1 MVEPLSRVRPS
12 GDSQRPPLHRR
23 VQRALNDLGPFGWHA
38 VYFVSISLIASWIL
52 YGVGARTGA
61 RQGEKLGYL
70 DAVFLGVT
78 SVTGAGLGNVALS
91 DLDKI
96 QQIIAFLLILFGG
109 HLWVSACVVNV
120 QRAFLARKIHR
131 RCLEE
136 MKKKKDRLEEE
147 RRQLQLQ
154 DHQDQPGKV
163 VGDEELE
170 KQGITASSSEAAVAC
185 SLSPKFVS
193 PAKHDASSQC
203 SASDLAEL
211 GPPFDKLSL
220 EDIPTDDETLS
231 ALTTLCWLL
240 PAYMISFQLLG
251 MIFIGSYI
259 TRSGMDIV
267 AVNNLNPWWYALFNS
282 VSAFNN
288 SGMSL
293 LDANMT
299 PYATRGALVVWTQ
312 CVLIVAGN
320 AGFPIFLRTILLF
333 LPKTPG
339 TKLLLHEVHGRRLFP
354 YLLGF
359 REFNWLLSMLL
370 VLNLISWTVFEA
382 LAPYTPSIANLNLGQ
397 RFLSGL
403 FQGLSV
409 RSGGFGIVAIRELH
423 VGVLLT
429 YVVMLY
435 ISAFPIDVTRSPP
448 GSAWNFIKQQLRG
461 LMRAG
466 DLRYLASAVWLICV
480 IDGIGEDGVF
490 GVVFEVASAFGCV
503 GVSFGALGDTRLALV
518 GDWRGGSKM
527 VLAAVMLWGRVR
539 EARRGILTEW
549 AKGTEMVTWYCGRR
563 SEDGILEVKGKEIE
577 EEENE
582 EVRIEI
588 V

>member
-1 MVEPLSRVRPS
+1 MVEPLSRIRSPS
-12 GDSQRPPLHRR
+12 ERLRLPFHRR
-23 VQRALNDLGPFGWHA
+23 VQRTLNALGPFGWHA
-38 VYFVSISLIASWIL
+38 VYFASICLVASWIL
-52 YGVGARTGA
+52 YGVGARAGA
-61 RQGEKLGYL
+61 KRGEKLGYL

-78 SVTGAGLGNVALS
+78 SATGAGLGNVALS

-96 QQIIAFLLILFGG
+96 QQIVAFLLILFGG

-120 QRAFLARKIHR
+120 QRAFLARKIHK

-136 MKKKKDRLEEE
+136 MKKKKKRLEDE

-154 DHQDQPGKV
+154 DQQGKV
-163 VGDEELE
+163 EGDEELE
-170 KQGITASSSEAAVAC
+170 KQGITASSSEAADVS

-193 PAKHDASSQC
+193 PGHHDASSQC
-203 SASDLAEL
+203 TAFDLVGMET
-211 GPPFDKLSL
+211 PFDKLSL
-220 EDIPTDDETLS
+220 EDTPTDHDTLS
-231 ALTTLCWLL
+231 ALSTLCWLL
-240 PAYMISFQLLG
+240 PAYMTFFQLLG
-251 MIFIGSYI
+251 MICIGSYI
-259 TRSGMDIV
+259 TRHGMDIV

-293 LDANMT
+293 LDANMS

-312 CVLIVAGN
+312 CVLIIAGN

-333 LPKTPG
+333 LPKNAG
-339 TKLLLHEVHGRRLFP
+339 TKLLLDETHGRRLFP
-354 YLLGF
+354 YLFGF

-370 VLNLISWTVFEA
+370 VLNLTSWTVFEA
-382 LAPYTPSIANLNLGQ
+382 LAPYTPSLANLNLGQ

-480 IDGIGEDGVF
+480 IDGIGEDEVF

-518 GDWRGGSKM
+518 GDWRGGSKL
-527 VLAAVMLWGRVR
+527 VLAGIMLWGRVR

-549 AKGTEMVTWYCGRR
+549 GRETRERTWYG
-563 SEDGILEVKGKEIE
+563 GIKEGTHDMGIGGKEID
-577 EEENE
+577 EEEN
-582 EVRIEI
+582 VVMRVEI